1 VDKTF
6 TEATITS
13 LFGESE
19 TNRIEAYVSAM
30 QAYIDEHPSEYV
42 EFRLGGGLL
51 AMAKAINDG
60 TRDAYRRT
68 LLLSIVAVFVAGTV
82 VLRSIFVSL
91 VVTLTVGVGQALFLL
106 LLTLAGWPVSLAV
119 VPAVVVG
126 SGIGAVFGL
135 ALIRTRT
142 EGGGVVL
149 FLGILAFGSLA
160 PWFFLGLKFQ
170 ADMAL
175 YLGTT
180 ALLQAISAVLFV
192 PVTVGKESAKGI
204 EK

>member
-1 VDKTF
+1 
-6 TEATITS
+6 
-13 LFGESE
+13 
-19 TNRIEAYVSAM
+19 
-30 QAYIDEHPSEYV
+30 
-42 EFRLGGGLL
+42 
-51 AMAKAINDG
+51 
-60 TRDAYRRT
+60 
-68 LLLSIVAVFVAGTV
+68 
-82 VLRSIFVSL
+82 
-91 VVTLTVGVGQALFLL
+91 
-106 LLTLAGWPVSLAV
+106 
-119 VPAVVVG
+119 
-126 SGIGAVFGL
+126 
-135 ALIRTRT
+135 
-142 EGGGVVL
+142 VL